1 MGGELNREQYCG
13 PNCYSTAPHT
23 RRREK
28 ELQRKVFRG
37 AKRKGD
43 SWDLSRAHKKKKLRI
58 PRLRTQ
64 SMPCASATPHPS
76 AHPGSR
82 LHIQLGRGSKSV
94 AATRRPLST
103 IFLKNERWLFS
114 RCKRSRTIL
123 GPWRRLVDWTS
134 QASTNTSGLS
144 PRFAY

>member
-1 MGGELNREQYCG
+1 MVSLTESSIAVLIVTAQHHIREEERR
-13 PNCYSTAPHT
+13 NCKGKCSEALSERGIAGIYLAHT
-23 RRREK
+23 
-28 ELQRKVFRG
+28 
-37 AKRKGD
+37 
-43 SWDLSRAHKKKKLRI
+43 KKKKLRI

-76 AHPGSR
+76 AHPCSR